1 MIRRII
7 YLLLATIVFG
17 GLAGLIAF
25 YAFDFKPK
33 MIAQIITSAPRPPVT
48 IAAEDAKTETWQPLI
63 AGIGTLQ
70 ATEGIDITP
79 QVSGTVQKIN
89 FDSGVLVKKGDT
101 LVQLDTATDEAD
113 LRSLE
118 AQLVNAEAD
127 LARKSKVFEKGY
139 AARASLDAAQALRDQ
154 LAANKERVEAQMK
167 LKTVVAPW
175 DGRVGLRSISVGSFV
190 APGQKI
196 TWLQKTDDIFAD
208 FAVTETD
215 FGRIKVGQ
223 KVHARFASWPDQVY
237 DGEVVTADARVSD
250 ESRTITVRAKIA
262 NADGKLLPGMY
273 ANVEVEAGEPME
285 VVTIPQTAVTFSL
298 YGDTVYAVVPAKQ
311 LDPKAKDGEL
321 AAERRFVKTEG
332 VRNGRIAIIKG
343 VTVGDKVVT
352 AGQNK
357 VEQGAKVVVNNDIA
371 LKEFDPTTVQ

>member
-89 FDSGVLVKKGDT
+89 FDSGVLVKKGDI

-127 LARKSKVFEKGY
+127 LPRNSKVFEKGY

-250 ESRTITVRAKIA
+250 DCTDRATHVRQNSLGACARYIEHPVCQAGRAKHV
-262 NADGKLLPGMY
+262 
-273 ANVEVEAGEPME
+273 ANVESVGAYFDTCAADGADTGADSARSD
-285 VVTIPQTAVTFSL
+285 VQRPQ
-298 YGDTVYAVVPAKQ
+298 
-311 LDPKAKDGEL
+311 KAC
-321 AAERRFVKTEG
+321 
-332 VRNGRIAIIKG
+332 
-343 VTVGDKVVT
+343 
-352 AGQNK
+352 
-357 VEQGAKVVVNNDIA
+357 
-371 LKEFDPTTVQ
+371 

>member
-17 GLAGLIAF
+17 GLAGAIAF

-33 MIAQIITSAPRPPVT
+33 MIAGIIMGAPRPPVT

-63 AGIGTLQ
+63 SGIGTLQ
-70 ATEGIDITP
+70 ASEGIDITP
-79 QVSGTVQKIN
+79 QVGGTVQKI
-89 FDSGVLVKKGDT
+89 FFESGAKVKKGDT

-127 LARKSKVFEKGY
+127 LVRKTKVFQKGY
-139 AARASLDAAQALRDQ
+139 AARASLDAAVALRDQ
-154 LAANKERVEAQMK
+154 LAANAERIKEQMK
-167 LKTVVAPW
+167 LKMVVAPW
-175 DGRVGLRSISVGSFV
+175 DGQVGLRSISVGSFV

-196 TWLQKTDDIFAD
+196 TWLQKTDDIYAD
-208 FAVTETD
+208 FAVTEAD
-215 FGRIKVGQ
+215 FGRMKTGQ
-223 KVHARFASWPDQVY
+223 KVTARFAAWPDQVFS
-237 DGEVVTADARVSD
+237 GEIVTSDARVSD
-250 ESRTITVRAKIA
+250 ASRTITVRAKLP

-273 ANVEVEAGEPME
+273 ANVDVEAGDPVQ
-285 VVTIPQTAVTFSL
+285 VVTVPQTAVTFSL
-298 YGDTVYAVVPAKQ
+298 YGDTVFAIVPAKS
-311 LDPKAKDGEL
+311 LDPAAKDGEL
-321 AAERRFVKTEG
+321 AAERRFVKTG
-332 VRNGRIAIIKG
+332 DVREGRIAITKG
-343 VTVGDKVVT
+343 VAAGDKLVT

-357 VEQGAKVVVNNDIA
+357 VDQGAKVVINNDIA